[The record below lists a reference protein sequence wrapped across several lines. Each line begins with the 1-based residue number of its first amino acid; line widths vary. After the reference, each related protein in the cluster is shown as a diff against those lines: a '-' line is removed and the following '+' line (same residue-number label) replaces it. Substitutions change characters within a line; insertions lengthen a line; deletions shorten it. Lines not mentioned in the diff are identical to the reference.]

1 MWQNCQTSLLVGGR
15 CLPRPD
21 WDEDVAPVVGGGR
34 PWRWTHQAAHF
45 HHGGRPTRPPRTNKA
60 PPSGSIREPSRLV
73 RSPPPLTSVRKLHR
87 RAVWS
92 GPAKLW
98 AGVRTNVLIRWGR
111 KLQGLFFCRENV
123 EKLTGTSAPKG
134 LRRRRTLAALAET
147 LHFHWHELQE
157 ELLLQWIMHSFQSK
171 GHFNELYWM

>member
-60 PPSGSIREPSRLV
+60 PPSGSIREPSRLI

-111 KLQGLFFCRENV
+111 KLQGLFFAGKMWKSWRE
-123 EKLTGTSAPKG
+123 
-134 LRRRRTLAALAET
+134 RRRRTASAAVARWPRSQR
-147 LHFHWHELQE
+147 HFT
-157 ELLLQWIMHSFQSK
+157 STDTS
-171 GHFNELYWM
+171 